1 MAERNRALDSDRRI
15 AMTECGAAKI
25 LIVDDEP
32 EICEILFRCL
42 SAVGH
47 RCKTVG
53 SAEQAIESLSSDEFH
68 LVLVDLT
75 MPGMSGMDLLT
86 FINSQFQDI
95 AVVMETGVDD
105 VKTALMTFQLG
116 AFGYLTKP
124 FRQNDV
130 VISVA
135 SALER
140 RRLLLSNREHEK
152 SLTQKV
158 QTERECLTG
167 MAEEMVLRLLL
178 TAGSRDNETVAHA
191 WRVGLYSALIAKYLL
206 WQDDAVQSLRLAAAL
221 HDIGKVG
228 IPEHILF
235 KPGRLTAEEN
245 EIMKTHS
252 LIGARILAGSR
263 SPVIR
268 MAQEVAASHHE
279 QWDGSGYPHRLSRTR
294 IPETARIVAVA
305 DAYDTLIHN
314 QSWRPALSEDS
325 AVRTMNAYR
334 EQTFDPRIL
343 DYFIS
348 LLPQLRRI
356 NEEVKD
362 EEHET
367 RDAGTQGAG
376 SEMTSESPSALRSR
390 ACGAIS

>member
-1 MAERNRALDSDRRI
+1 MPD
-15 AMTECGAAKI
+15 CGAAKI

-32 EICEILFRCL
+32 EVTEILFRCL
-42 SAVGH
+42 TGVGH
-47 RCKTVG
+47 RCKTA
-53 SAEQAIESLSSDEFH
+53 SCAEQAIECLESEEFH
-68 LVLVDLT
+68 LVLVDLM

-86 FINSQFQDI
+86 FINSQFREV
-95 AVVMETGVDD
+95 AVVIETGVDD

-116 AFGYLTKP
+116 ASGYLTKP

-130 VISVA
+130 VICVA
-135 SALER
+135 NALER
-140 RRLLLSNREHEK
+140 RRLLVSNREHQK
-152 SLTQKV
+152 TLTRKV
-158 QTERECLTG
+158 QTEKECLSG

-206 WQDDAVQSLRLAAAL
+206 WEDDAVQGLRLAAAL

-228 IPEHILF
+228 VPERILF
-235 KPGRLTAEEN
+235 KPGRLTADEN
-245 EIMKTHS
+245 EIMKTHT

-279 QWDGSGYPHRLSRTR
+279 QWDGCGYPHRLSGTR
-294 IPETARIVAVA
+294 IPEAARIVAVA
-305 DAYDTLIHN
+305 DAYDTLTHN

-325 AVRTMNAYR
+325 AIRTMNAYR
-334 EQTFDPRIL
+334 GQTFDPRMI
-343 DYFIS
+343 DYFVS

-362 EEHET
+362 EENET
-367 RDAGTQGAG
+367 RDCRSQAAEPVKNAA
-376 SEMTSESPSALRSR
+376 SRSAPSREA
-390 ACGAIS
+390 APVIS